1 MNKLVKHTIAGL
13 TSVLCIFSTISFRV
27 NPSVSAYTINEE
39 YYGTSEQELI
49 NSLDTSASDIS
60 KVTSIANYVCAKYG
74 GSTEYNCTD
83 VSNFVINMLRAIG
96 IESYVRFAGGDF
108 TSAGAFHQ
116 NVVAYIE
123 DVPYIIEADG
133 GGKARIGK
141 ASEWPYFMRNKGFS
155 DGNFVYYTNDDGKTM
170 VVESFV
176 RNSSVVSIPES
187 VVNWRT
193 GEKVTVTLID
203 KIYFVEPNNIKKLII
218 PDTVTAFTDNVG
230 HLSSLKSVEEI
241 VLSKNITTLPLY
253 CLDGLSELKTIN
265 LENITS
271 YGYMSLCN
279 TGLTSIEF
287 NPNAIFLADPYE
299 TSTTG
304 ILVGYTGTLLK
315 CKNLVS
321 AVLPSKLTYIP
332 NGLFNA
338 CVNLKS
344 VVIPSSVT
352 KIENMAFNSCA
363 SLEALNIPNSVVS
376 IGESAFGGCPNLVI
390 TVPDSVT
397 NFGSKCL
404 TGVKKVICSPNSAC
418 AKYCEANNINVEY
431 STKLDIGNATVTLG
445 TTSYL
450 YNGAAK
456 KPSVTVS
463 YAGKALTSSDYS
475 VSYINNKDAGTAT
488 VLVTG
493 IGNYSGTKAVNFT
506 IEKDSM
512 ENCTANGFAGELSY
526 STHAYTGSELKP
538 TIALRNTGGVY
549 LTKDTDYVMNYKNN
563 LNAGTATVTVTG
575 IGNYTGSLTR
585 TFTITPLAIPT
596 ANYFN
601 STISQSEFVY
611 TGSPIKPTM
620 TIDVG
625 DQTATAKDMDYTYT
639 NNVNVGT
646 GTVKATCK
654 GNFTGTFSKTFTISA
669 KPITSSDISIAVNS
683 STYIPTIKSGSST
696 LVNNTDYTYVIDKS
710 NINTNGTVTTLIY
723 GKGNYSG
730 NTRVVTSVSVT
741 PHTHSFGNWT
751 VTKAATCD
759 AAGIQ
764 TRSCSCGETETASIA
779 ALGHN
784 YTSKVVAPTA
794 SADGY
799 TLHTCSVCGSSY
811 KDNYTKYVAP
821 AVTTVNISSCASSLA
836 KTSYVYTGSAIKPA
850 ATVTYNGKALVNGTD
865 YTVTYK
871 NNINKGTATATITG
885 KGNYT
890 GSKDITFSITAKS
903 LSAATLKLSATSYA
917 YNGSA
922 RKPGTTVTLSSKTL
936 VKNTDYTV
944 TYKNNINKGTA
955 TVTITGKG
963 NYSGT
968 KSTTFTIKA
977 LALSKVTVTG
987 LPKAKYYTAKAIKPA
1002 LTLKYG
1008 TKTLKAGT
1016 DYTIAYKN
1024 NKAIGKATIT
1034 LKGKGNFSGTVTLN
1048 FKIIPKKTTL
1058 KTATSPKTKRL
1069 KVTYSKVAN
1078 ITGYQIVYS
1087 TSSDFSKNKKSV
1099 NTKATSKTISSLTKG
1114 KTYYVKVR
1122 TYKTVG
1128 GTKYYSG
1135 YSAVKKVKIK

>member
-1 MNKLVKHTIAGL
+1 MKFKRIIA
-13 TSVLCIFSTISFRV
+13 SAFAILCISSNVALCNF
-27 NPSVSAYTINEE
+27 SVSAVSDY
-39 YYGTSEQELI
+39 YYGENEQAFVAQLDS
-49 NSLDTSASDIS
+49 SLTEIEKVKQIASYVS
-60 KVTSIANYVCAKYG
+60 KNYAKVTEDGTSCQVVTNYIEKICEVCG
-74 GSTEYNCTD
+74 IRCTK
-83 VSNFVINMLRAIG
+83 
-96 IESYVRFAGGDF
+96 RFAGFDAGQPVNSNHYNNIVYIGDDIYILDASYGQYNYGSYIF
-108 TSAGAFHQ
+108 NKVENYINLFGFYDQGFAFF
-116 NVVAYIE
+116 E
-123 DVPYIIEADG
+123 DSTGDIYCYECFLYNPTEVTIPSKVKDKSGNTRTVSHLSKI
-133 GGKARIGK
+133 
-141 ASEWPYFMRNKGFS
+141 YFANANTIKKLVIP
-155 DGNFVYYTNDDGKTM
+155 D
-170 VVESFV
+170 
-176 RNSSVVSIPES
+176 SVVSFS
-187 VVNWRT
+187 S
-193 GEKVTVTLID
+193 
-203 KIYFVEPNNIKKLII
+203 
-218 PDTVTAFTDNVG
+218 DTWG
-230 HLSSLKSVEEI
+230 HLKDLKSVEEI
-241 VLSKNITTLPLY
+241 VLSKNITALPLF
-253 CLDGLSELKTIN
+253 CLEGLSELKTIN
-265 LENITS
+265 LDNITDFDYKCLS
-271 YGYMSLCN
+271 S
-279 TGLTSIEF
+279 TGINSIKF
-287 NPNAIFLADPYE
+287 NPNSKFY
-299 TSTTG
+299 ST
-304 ILVGYTGTLLK
+304 YTASGFQNYRDTLSR
-315 CKNLVS
+315 CSNLVS
-321 AVLPSKLTYIP
+321 AELPSNITVVP
-332 NGLFNA
+332 NGIFEGCTNLTSVNIPSSITKIDARAFNA
-338 CVNLKS
+338 C
-344 VVIPSSVT
+344 I
-352 KIENMAFNSCA
+352 
-363 SLEALNIPNSVVS
+363 SLTL
-376 IGESAFGGCPNLVI
+376 
-390 TVPDSVT
+390 TVPNTVT
-397 NFGSKCL
+397 EFGENCFS
-404 TGVKKVICSPNSAC
+404 GVKKVICSPNSAC

-450 YNGAAK
+450 YNGVAK

-463 YAGKALTSSDYS
+463 YAGKTLTSSDYS

-506 IEKDSM
+506 IEKDSI

-526 STHAYTGSELKP
+526 TTHAYTGSELKP

-710 NINTNGTVTTLIY
+710 NMNTNGTVTTLIY

-730 NTRVVTSVSVT
+730 STSVVTNVGVT

-759 AAGIQ
+759 TTGTK
-764 TRSCSCGETETASIA
+764 TRTCSCGVTETEAIA

-799 TLHTCSVCGSSY
+799 TLHTCSICGSSY

-865 YTVTYK
+865 YTITYK

-885 KGNYT
+885 KGKYT

-903 LSAATLKLSATSYA
+903 LSAATLKLSAASYA
-917 YNGSA
+917 YSGSA

-1122 TYKTVG
+1122 TYKTVS